1 MLNKGKEL
9 PVTKCTQESFN
20 FPDVKKRTVEV
31 NFQGG
36 DITSDGGVMLLRQV
50 DKRIGLSKAVA
61 QALED
66 IRRQASCKH
75 DSLAL
80 LRQRV
85 YALACGYEDLN
96 DHQQLRYDLAIQ
108 SAVEREEVLAS
119 SSTLCRWE
127 NQANRQTAW
136 HIHQVM
142 IDRFVASFKQAPKEL
157 ILDFDATDDVV
168 HGKQE
173 GRFFHGYYDHYCFLP
188 LYVFCQDQLLVS
200 YLRPS
205 NIDGAKHAWAILSLL
220 VKRFRQSWPEVRII
234 FRGDSGFCRRRML
247 AWCERHDVGY
257 IVGIAQNKRL
267 NEISA
272 QWQQAA
278 EKQYAISNEKVRWFD
293 EFQYAAK
300 SWKRT
305 RRIIVKI
312 EHTEKGSNLRYVVT
326 NLTGKPQFL
335 YDKLYCAR
343 GEMENR
349 IKEQQLDLFADRTSC
364 HRWWSNQFR
373 LLLSSL
379 AYILLE
385 TIRRLALQGT
395 ELAQAYVS
403 TLRLKLIKI
412 GAVVLRNTRRIR
424 FLLASSCPY
433 QKLFFQ
439 AAARLTSG

>member
-1 MLNKGKEL
+1 M
-9 PVTKCTQESFN
+9 TKCTQESFN
-20 FPDVKKRTVEV
+20 FPEVKKRTVEV
-31 NFQGG
+31 NFEGG

-50 DKRIGLSKAVA
+50 DTRIGLSKAVA

-96 DHQQLRYDLAIQ
+96 DHQQLRHDLAIQ
-108 SAVEREEVLAS
+108 SAVERAEVLAS

-127 NQANRQTAW
+127 NQANRPTAW

-142 IDRFVASFKQAPKEL
+142 IDQFVTSFKQAPKEL
-157 ILDFDATDDVV
+157 MLDFDATDDAV

-200 YLRPS
+200 YLRPG
-205 NIDGAKHAWAILSLL
+205 NIDGAKHAWAVLSLL

-257 IVGIAQNKRL
+257 LVGIAQNKRL

-293 EFQYAAK
+293 EFHYAAK

-312 EHTEKGSNLRYVVT
+312 EHTDKGSNPRYVVT
-326 NLTGKPQFL
+326 NLIGKPQFL

-395 ELAQAYVS
+395 QLAQAYVS

-412 GAVVLRNTRRIR
+412 GAVMLRNTRRIR

-439 AAARLTSG
+439 VATRLTSG